1 VVLAVHFQTTALLEA
16 LVAVEQTAGQ
26 AHPAVLAFLVKVT
39 LVVVALFMTLLAV
52 VVVRGLLEKPQ
63 ELMELVMAAM
73 VEMG

>member
-16 LVAVEQTAGQ
+16 LVAVEQTVGQ
-26 AHPAVLAFLVKVT
+26 AHPAALAFLVKGT

>member
-73 VEMG
+73 VEMD